1 MIRESWRT
9 LKSGSLRVMRTLVTT
24 TGIVLA
30 VVGKLEVAAA
40 IGLTDTVLKIAV
52 YVFHERAWNK
62 IGYGREVPQ
71 PEYTI

>member
-1 MIRESWRT
+1 MESTRRSIVKAVSYRILGT
-9 LKSGSLRVMRTLVTT
+9 LTT

-40 IGLTDTVLKIAV
+40 IGLTDTVFKIAV

-62 IGYGREVPQ
+62 ISYGREVPQ

>member
-1 MIRESWRT
+1 MESTRRSIVKAVSYRIVGT
-9 LKSGSLRVMRTLVTT
+9 LTT

-40 IGLTDTVLKIAV
+40 IGLTDTIFKIVV
-52 YVFHERAWNK
+52 YVLHERAWNK
-62 IGYGREVPQ
+62 IAFGREVRQ